1 MFFADDL
8 VLFGYANQN
17 QAAIINEILNKF
29 CSLSGQ
35 EISRDKSRAY
45 FSKNVKRTVVQEVCG
60 ALNIQATQNLGRYL
74 GVPIIH
80 GRNSN
85 NLYHYLI
92 DRMEKKLAGWKVGSL
107 SMAGRVSLAMS
118 ALNSL
123 PTYAMQTT
131 LLPAEICEII
141 DRKIRSF
148 IWGARD
154 GERKLHLVN
163 WETVCKPKNQ
173 GGLGLRSARELNM
186 AYLMKLTWSVLKKPS
201 ELWAQVLTTKYMKRT
216 INGLE
221 PKKTKRWSSCW
232 RGINAS
238 WEVFRGGLSWG
249 IRNGRTTNFW
259 KERWLDDGSV
269 IEDSVTPPFGHG
281 TRVIA
286 DYCNPTGEWNID
298 LLASLLPSQILQA
311 VVGMTPPHHDLNDDI
326 PVWNLEPNG
335 KYSVKTG
342 YLLAKELTNRDEQHL
357 WKRIWK
363 WEGSQRV
370 RNFLW
375 IAASG
380 KMLTNAE
387 RVRRHLSSNSDCGIC
402 PGEAETCEHILR
414 SCPMASQVWDKAL
427 NLEINDPFFTL
438 SWEDWWES
446 NLTNPMRKTVFGY
459 TCWTLW
465 KCRNERVFEGKLAL
479 VDSIFAKSS
488 FWTDVSNSSFKE
500 VRLLREDFK
509 LQKRVAAIC
518 WKPAPAPSF
527 TLNSDGSVDRPSGNA
542 SAGGVLRNWQGR
554 SIDAFTAN
562 LGKCSITRAELTG
575 IIIGMERAWNAG
587 VRDLEIQTD
596 SLTAVGLLNNAKATD
611 HQHASLIVQ
620 FSSLLDRNWKVTLK
634 HIFREANHLA
644 DALAEKGHEVNLGNH
659 TFNCS
664 ETIIRYWESYDLAGG
679 TELRRIAI

>member
-1 MFFADDL
+1 
-8 VLFGYANQN
+8 
-17 QAAIINEILNKF
+17 
-29 CSLSGQ
+29 
-35 EISRDKSRAY
+35 
-45 FSKNVKRTVVQEVCG
+45 
-60 ALNIQATQNLGRYL
+60 
-74 GVPIIH
+74 
-80 GRNSN
+80 
-85 NLYHYLI
+85 
-92 DRMEKKLAGWKVGSL
+92 
-107 SMAGRVSLAMS
+107 MAGRVSLAMS

-154 GERKLHLVN
+154 GERK
-163 WETVCKPKNQ
+163 
-173 GGLGLRSARELNM
+173 
-186 AYLMKLTWSVLKKPS
+186 
-201 ELWAQVLTTKYMKRT
+201 VLTTKYMKRT

-446 NLTNPMRKTVFGY
+446 NLTNPMRKT
-459 TCWTLW
+459 
-465 KCRNERVFEGKLAL
+465 
-479 VDSIFAKSS
+479 
-488 FWTDVSNSSFKE
+488 E